1 MLAIRPLLARGR
13 QSVALFLLSVLA
25 IAGGAL
31 GPMYAGAVGQ
41 AALTSTLGKA
51 GIAERGLRITGA
63 SLADAAGYLPTGSA
77 RSRFDPAVSSVEAD
91 TYVHRGQ
98 LEFASV
104 LTWRA
109 DECAH
114 LRILDGRCPTG
125 AGEVLFS
132 AASAKALKLG
142 VGSSYPITGKG
153 GAGSYQVGI
162 GRIVGLYDH
171 FNEQSGFWFGH
182 DYQFPGGIFLESRG
196 DAVPDLPHPDAGFVS
211 QAGITAIG
219 RASGVAS
226 TATASP
232 LRFAVELP
240 VALGSLKRNDGSRL
254 SAAVT
259 QVQQRI
265 GAAHSVGDPARG
277 TLSTGLPALLDT
289 AAAGSAQS
297 SRIIPVLGAQL
308 ALVVL
313 VVLGLVLAVSVDQ
326 RRPELAVARL
336 RGLSRARTARF
347 AMTETVV
354 LVGSSLLPGLALAWL
369 AGQTLASCFLPDG
382 TSAPVRWP
390 AFVAAVAVAGVE
402 LLVAVALARRAARE
416 PIQALLRSVAAR
428 SSGWW
433 LGISELAIGIAAA
446 GGVAVVLT
454 GDRSSGLALVVPG
467 LLAVLAGMV
476 ASRLV
481 GWFSR
486 RAGRRQLLRGRL
498 ETAFAALQI
507 ARSTSFRRVLLLVC
521 VAIALV
527 TSTTDEWRVA
537 QTARHGRA
545 AAEIG
550 APVVLTVA
558 ANNVTSLQTA
568 VSRADPDGR
577 YATPVVV
584 QTPAGGDSPL
594 IAVDRNFGRI
604 ATWGSPRD
612 TPSQPVLAAV
622 VPSNAPAPIA
632 VRGNLLTAELASV
645 RFRRLEDST
654 AAIGPVRLRFVLRL
668 PTGAT
673 TSVEVPLSSTSASSS
688 SPGSAS
694 APGSVSA
701 PVGGCADGCALS
713 QLQVLRQAGDFTAL
727 RITVVLTALQI
738 GNAAAGTSVPLGSAA
753 DWGNVAGA
761 AAVAAGTAD
770 PIALTPAGSGATV
783 VTDSHGNAAALQ
795 HLDVPIAP
803 SCLLTGD
810 KLAAD
815 GKTGTVGVH
824 GISGDSLQ
832 CAPAGRLPLLP
843 RIGADGALVDLTLAA
858 RAGATTLT
866 QSSAQVWLAADDP
879 SRERILTG
887 AITRSGLRVLARDST
902 KSRASAYDNAA
913 PAWALLLAAVVAAG
927 TALVAALM
935 FLLVAAASRRTRG
948 PDLAALR
955 LVGVPARVVRRSVLL
970 EQLGA
975 VAIGV
980 PLGLV
985 IGLLGGRLALPA
997 IPFFVQPAAV
1007 PRPVLAPDL
1016 TAVLIAV
1023 LCVAVVLLA
1032 AAVAAARLLNRSGG
1046 EVRR

>member
-1 MLAIRPLLARGR
+1 M
-13 QSVALFLLSVLA
+13 LA

-31 GPMYAGAVGQ
+31 GPIYAGAVGQ

-63 SLADAAGYLPTGSA
+63 SLADATGYLPTGSA

-91 TYVHRGQ
+91 TYAHRGQ

-132 AASAKALKLG
+132 AASARALKLG

-153 GAGSYQVGI
+153 GAASYQIGI
-162 GRIVGLYDH
+162 GRIVGLYEH
-171 FNEQSGFWFGH
+171 FDEQSAYWFGH
-182 DYQFPGGIFLESRG
+182 GYQFPGGIFLESRG

-211 QAGITAIG
+211 RAGITAIG
-219 RASGVAS
+219 RASGAAS

-240 VALGSLKRNDGSRL
+240 VALGGLKRNDGSRL

-347 AMTETVV
+347 AITETVV
-354 LVGSSLLPGLALAWL
+354 LVLSSLLPGLALAWL
-369 AGQTLASCFLPDG
+369 AGQTLASWFLPDG

-390 AFVAAVAVAGVE
+390 SFVAAVAVAGVE

-428 SSGWW
+428 SSGWR
-433 LGISELAIGIAAA
+433 LGVSELGIGIAAA

-521 VAIALV
+521 IAVALV
-527 TSTTDEWRVA
+527 TSTVDEWRVA

-558 ANNVTSLQTA
+558 ADNVTSLQTA

-594 IAVDRNFGRI
+594 MAVDRNFGRI
-604 ATWGSPRD
+604 ATWGSARD
-612 TPSQPVLAAV
+612 TPSQSVLAALI
-622 VPSNAPAPIA
+622 PSNAPAPIT
-632 VRGNLLTAELASV
+632 VRGDRLTAELASV
-645 RFRRLEDST
+645 RFRRLDDST

-673 TSVEVPLSSTSASSS
+673 TSVEVSLSSTSSSV
-688 SPGSAS
+688 SAS
-694 APGSVSA
+694 APGSVGAPASVSA

-727 RITVVLTALQI
+727 RITVALTALRI
-738 GNAAAGTSVPLGSAA
+738 GNAAAGTSVPLGNAA

-803 SCLLTGD
+803 SCLLTGAR
-810 KLAAD
+810 LAAD

-824 GISGDSLQ
+824 GISGESLQ
-832 CAPAGRLPLLP
+832 CAPAGWLPLLP

-879 SRERILTG
+879 SRERIFTV

-913 PAWALLLAAVVAAG
+913 PAWALLLAAVVAVG

-975 VAIGV
+975 VTIGV

-985 IGLLGGRLALPA
+985 IGLLGARLALPA
-997 IPFFVQPAAV
+997 IPLFVQPAAV

-1032 AAVAAARLLNRSGG
+1032 AALAAARLLNRSGG